1 MTAVFQRSLKATTP
15 PILMR
20 KPSGVLLPPLTQ
32 SKSVSLDAMS
42 ASPDEQLLDG
52 IMTED
57 NFASAL
63 STNGVPDPDLIIRT
77 SGERRLSNFLLWN
90 AAYSELYFSEVLW
103 PDFDEDC
110 LYIASPFYPGN
121 IYDNSECVW
130 SFIASDPEKV
140 IQVEFLEWTVVS
152 KNCFK

>member
-63 STNGVPDPDLIIRT
+63 STNGVPDPDLIVRT

-110 LYIASPFYPGN
+110 LTEALTWFSSRKRRFG
-121 IYDNSECVW
+121 SRQE
-130 SFIASDPEKV
+130 EV
-140 IQVEFLEWTVVS
+140 ITNPTVA
-152 KNCFK
+152 